1 MKKERHSKRAWKGVA
16 VSMVICF
23 VAVIALSGSVI
34 FRQYQKEKQ
43 KELARQEEM
52 ASENQEPVNSTTI
65 ENDEEPE
72 LESEWEEPEQ
82 ETEDKEPVKE
92 EEISQ
97 TANQAERLAFS
108 KDDLILW
115 PVDGNVLLNYSMDQT
130 VYFATL
136 DQYKYNPALIIS
148 GEVGD
153 EVMAV
158 HKGIVSSVEENAQTG
173 TTVTL
178 EMGNG
183 YEAVYG
189 QLKDVKVR
197 EGAYVGQGEIVGYL
211 NEPTKYY
218 SVEGCNLYFQ
228 MLKDGEPVNPLE
240 YFEL

>member
-1 MKKERHSKRAWKGVA
+1 MRKEKQSKRAWKGVA

-34 FRQYQKEKQ
+34 FRQYQREKQ
-43 KELARQEEM
+43 KELAKQKEPVQEK
-52 ASENQEPVNSTTI
+52 QETVNSTTI
-65 ENDEEPE
+65 KNDDEPE

-82 ETEDKEPVKE
+82 EEEKKEPVK

-108 KDDLILW
+108 RDDLILW

-148 GEVGD
+148 GKVGD

-158 HKGIVSSVEENAQTG
+158 HKGIVSRVEESAQTG

-189 QLKDVKVR
+189 QLKDVKVK
-197 EGAYVGQGEIVGYL
+197 EGAYVGQGQIIGCL

-240 YFEL
+240 YLDT

>member
-1 MKKERHSKRAWKGVA
+1 MKNKKQSKRAWKGVA

-23 VAVIALSGSVI
+23 VAVIALAGSVI
-34 FRQYQKEKQ
+34 FRQYQREKQ
-43 KELARQEEM
+43 KELARQEKEVQD
-52 ASENQEPVNSTTI
+52 EQEPVNSTTI
-65 ENDEEPE
+65 DNEDEPE

-82 ETEDKEPVKE
+82 EEEKEEPVKE

-97 TANQAERLAFS
+97 TTNQVERLAFS

-148 GEVGD
+148 GEVVD

-158 HKGIVSSVEENAQTG
+158 HKGIVSSVEESAQTG
-173 TTVTL
+173 RTVTL

-183 YEAVYG
+183 YEAIYG
-189 QLKDVKVR
+189 QLKDVKVK
-197 EGAYVGQGEIVGYL
+197 EGAYVGQGQIIGSL

-240 YFEL
+240 YLDT

>member
-1 MKKERHSKRAWKGVA
+1 MKNKKYEKRAWKGAA

-23 VAVIALSGSVI
+23 VAVIALSGTVI
-34 FRQYQKEKQ
+34 FRQSQREKQ
-43 KELARQEEM
+43 KELARQEKDVQDE
-52 ASENQEPVNSTTI
+52 QEPVNSTTI
-65 ENDEEPE
+65 DNEDEPE
-72 LESEWEEPEQ
+72 LESEWQESKQEVEQEEPI
-82 ETEDKEPVKE
+82 KE
-92 EEISQ
+92 ETSQ
-97 TANQAERLAFS
+97 TTNQAERLAFS
-108 KDDLILW
+108 KDELILW

-173 TTVTL
+173 VTVTL

-189 QLKDVKVR
+189 QLKDVRVK
-197 EGAYVGQGEIVGYL
+197 EGAYVGQGQIVGSL

-240 YFEL
+240 YLDT